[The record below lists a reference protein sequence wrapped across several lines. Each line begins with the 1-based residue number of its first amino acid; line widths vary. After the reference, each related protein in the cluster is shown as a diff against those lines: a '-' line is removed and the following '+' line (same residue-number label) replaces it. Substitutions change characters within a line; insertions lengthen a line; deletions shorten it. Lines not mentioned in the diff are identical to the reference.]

1 MLIVDR
7 FGRPI
12 KPTDTSTPQT
22 VRVAFLHQEFARH
35 PTRGLTPARLSALL
49 EEAERGHLQ
58 AQADLGDDMEER
70 DAHLHAELGKRRRAV
85 LGVER
90 QITPPRNATP
100 AEKRASEFVADV
112 VDGLDIDEL
121 ILSFGDAILKG
132 YAAVEL
138 EWKKVG
144 QSRIPDFTLQPQRW
158 FQLPPDNPYSN
169 DLRLR
174 NNTVDGEELIPGGW
188 IVHIHRARPGYLA
201 RAALVRVLSW
211 PYLFRNYSARD
222 FAEFL
227 EIYGLPIITGRYPP
241 GASDRERMT
250 LLNAVT
256 SIGHAA
262 RGILP
267 QGMDV
272 EINDAASA
280 GAAGD
285 PFGKMMDWAER
296 SESKAILGQT
306 LSSEAKATGM
316 GSGVANLH
324 AEVRDDILRSD
335 ARQIGH
341 SLSNLCYLLAVFNGN
356 ILDPGRGPRFELFVG
371 DTEDLGTYSDA
382 LPKLAGAGMRI
393 PIKWAHE
400 RLKIPE
406 AEQGEAVLTAPVA
419 KPPAGR
425 TPIAPA
431 TAALSAGDAPTRLPP
446 LLPASDHV
454 SASMAPAADDAL
466 RGWVDHLRRMV
477 DEAQS
482 LADLRDKILASYGD
496 LPVNRLA
503 NIMQAGIA
511 IADLAGRYDV
521 AETHGPR

>member
-1 MLIVDR
+1 MQIVDR

-12 KPTDTSTPQT
+12 KSSDISTPQT
-22 VRVAFLHQEFARH
+22 ARVAYLHHEFAQH

-49 EEAERGHLQ
+49 QEAEQGHLQ

-70 DAHLHAELGKRRRAV
+70 DAHLHAELGKRRRAL
-85 LGVER
+85 LGVDR
-90 QITPPRNATP
+90 QISPPIDAT
-100 AEKRASEFVADV
+100 AGEKRASDFVAKV

-121 ILSFGDAILKG
+121 ILSLGDAILKG

-138 EWKKVG
+138 DWEKVG
-144 QSRIPDFTLQPQRW
+144 ENRIPTFTLQPQRW

-174 NNTVDGEELIPGGW
+174 DNTVEGEELIPGGW
-188 IVHIHRARPGYLA
+188 LVHIHRARPGYLA

-241 GASDRERMT
+241 GASNTERST
-250 LLNAVT
+250 LLKAVT

-267 QGMDV
+267 QGMDI

-285 PFGKMMDWAER
+285 PFGRMMDWAER

-306 LSSEAKATGM
+306 LSAEAKATGM
-316 GSGVANLH
+316 GSGVADLH

-341 SLSNLCYLLAVFNGN
+341 TLSDLCYLLVIFNGYV
-356 ILDPGRGPRFELFVG
+356 ITPGRGPRFDLLVG
-371 DTEDLGTYSDA
+371 DTGDIGTYANA
-382 LPKLAGAGMRI
+382 LPKLASSGMRI

-406 AEQGEAVLTAPVA
+406 AAKGEAVLTPSVGGTLAGA
-419 KPPAGR
+419 APPAPASVALASAAPGG
-425 TPIAPA
+425 TP
-431 TAALSAGDAPTRLPP
+431 
-446 LLPASDHV
+446 LPASDHV
-454 SASMAPAADDAL
+454 AAGMAQEADDAL
-466 RGWVDHLRRMV
+466 RGWMEHIRSLVND
-477 DEAQS
+477 AQS
-482 LADLRDKILASYGD
+482 LADLRDKILAAYGD
-496 LPVNRLA
+496 LPSAQLTNV
-503 NIMQAGIA
+503 MQAGMA
-511 IADLAGRYDV
+511 IAELAGRYDV
-521 AETHGPR
+521 AVTHGLG